1 MEKGKIEKEEGVRMM
16 DNLLYISVTI
26 IAVAFVFLVYFLI
39 NTLIAMRKTLESVSS
54 TVEGL
59 QRQVDDIM
67 KESAQLIHK
76 SNLLADDIQ
85 RKSDSLDSIFLAA
98 KDLGESVQRIN
109 YSVKRVSEAVSK
121 TANEQSEQVAQ
132 AVRWGNIAMQF
143 WEKWQAKKAEQEKK
157 QE

>member
-1 MEKGKIEKEEGVRMM
+1 MM

>member
-1 MEKGKIEKEEGVRMM
+1 M

-39 NTLIAMRKTLESVSS
+39 NTLIAMRKTLESVST

-59 QRQVDDIM
+59 QKQVDDIT

-85 RKSDSLDSIFLAA
+85 RKSNSLDSLFLAA
-98 KDLGESVQRIN
+98 KDLGDSVQRIN
-109 YSVKRVSEAVSK
+109 SSVKRVSDAVSK
-121 TANEQSEQVAQ
+121 TAEEQSDQVAQ
-132 AVRWGNIAMQF
+132 AVKWGNVAMQF
-143 WEKWQAKKAEQEKK
+143 WEKWQIKKAEQEKK
-157 QE
+157 KQE